1 MIFYLMHLR
10 IIFLGIIFPVKI
22 LFNIILEIG
31 VCMGEVGN
39 GFTLHAL
46 LLEFIHSRK
55 SDFSDYVIC
64 IRDSKETIKV
74 FIRSDP
80 RFSGRLACKRLHNL
94 FAYIHLFFSPRGR
107 I

>member
-1 MIFYLMHLR
+1 MIFYLMRLK

-22 LFNIILEIG
+22 LFNIILETG

-55 SDFSDYVIC
+55 SDFSDCDLHSWFKGDDKSIY
-64 IRDSKETIKV
+64 KV
-74 FIRSDP
+74 WS
-80 RFSGRLACKRLHNL
+80 
-94 FAYIHLFFSPRGR
+94 
-107 I
+107 